1 MILYKLKEQQTEK
14 DIERRRVDYLTKEFR
29 TELRERTNKH
39 ILYAFTMTTKERHIR
54 NDVGWF
60 DIGARQTFTET
71 LFLKLLHRISSKC
84 CGNYRRNI
92 HKDKRLIPFYSVEH
106 HSKKTGKLV
115 SPHIHATIAVSPE
128 WDDRFQSCL
137 TKNPC
142 RDHYSLNHEMFSG
155 NAIEQWHNK
164 VSSLRLQHLPTS
176 KDKYRWMSYC
186 VKQLDTDYQG
196 VGSFI
201 HSGLREKRVG

>member
-1 MILYKLKEQQTEK
+1 MVLYELKDFDTNDDLERKRVERISSEFVQQVNQREEPHTFYA
-14 DIERRRVDYLTKEFR
+14 ITLST
-29 TELRERTNKH
+29 RERYVREH
-39 ILYAFTMTTKERHIR
+39 IGWWNFDARERFV
-54 NDVGWF
+54 DG
-60 DIGARQTFTET
+60 
-71 LFLKLLHRISSKC
+71 LFSSLIHRISSKC
-84 CGNYRRNI
+84 CSNYKRDI
-92 HKDKRLIPFYSVEH
+92 HKNNRCLSLGFIEH
-106 HSKKTGKLV
+106 HSRTDGLLTQ
-115 SPHIHATIAVSPE
+115 PHIHATIAVSPE